1 MRVPGCGCN
10 VSTMVLGSV
19 VETCRQILIL
29 YTLWF
34 WGCNSGGN
42 SSGPLMGPGTTRLAH
57 VLGFIQLA
65 YWRNGVMAYW
75 RTGVED
81 VQE

>member
-10 VSTMVLGSV
+10 VSTMVLSRF
-19 VETCRQILIL
+19 VETGWQIQIF

-42 SSGPLMGPGTTRLAH
+42 SSGPLMGPGTTRPSH
-57 VLGFIQLA
+57 VGP
-65 YWRNGVMAYW
+65 M
-75 RTGVED
+75 
-81 VQE
+81 